1 LSILGLKRL
10 MLQLKKTSPTNK
22 CKWPMVFDPLI
33 NNPTAKCLTRPS
45 ATVGAVEAVVNA
57 VVTVVVTVVVI
68 AVEEETGAVMAI
80 LEKTRVSA
88 PMVK

>member
-45 ATVGAVEAVVNA
+45 ATVGAVEAVV
-57 VVTVVVTVVVI
+57 TVVVTVVVI